1 MSVPQRFA
9 PSLDELRQFYVG
21 KDIHDVPKPAVIL
34 DAARV
39 RRHCDSMRGAANA
52 LDVGF
57 RAHVKTH
64 KVSPAILTTGTC
76 SSSMQTVEATRLQ
89 IGEGSDDIK
98 LVVSTLA
105 EIDHLL
111 PLLREY
117 QTAGRKLDI
126 LYGIPLPRSQV
137 PRLAALGAE
146 LGNDSIS
153 VLIDHPSQ
161 LDAVKTFSQHAKFPA
176 RVFLKV
182 DTGYHRAGLP
192 PSSINKNGLIETL
205 AELESKGE
213 AVLVGLYSHSSLSYK
228 DTTADQAM
236 ANLEGEI
243 QGCVDALQTHSHL
256 FPKDK
261 EIAVSVGASPQ
272 VTAIENLISWDGH
285 LSTAAASLNKAI
297 STVSTGQPGGLQTK
311 LELHAGVYSILD
323 MQQVSTHSRL
333 SLGSYEDEVAI
344 SVVAEICSVY
354 NDKERSQPEALVAV
368 GVLGLGREPCPS
380 YPGWGVISQ
389 ASIKP
394 QSNLNRRL
402 IIERISQEHSIIA
415 WEHDQGD
422 NTDNLPAIPLEVG
435 QSVVIFPNHA
445 CITGALYG
453 WYLVVDSSDEKNPTK
468 VVDVWVRA
476 SGW

>member
-1 MSVPQRFA
+1 MSVPQRLA
-9 PSLDELRQFYVG
+9 LPLDELRQFYVG
-21 KDIHDVPKPAVIL
+21 KDIHDVPKPAAIL

-39 RRHCDSMRGAANA
+39 RRHCHSMRDAANA
-52 LDVGF
+52 LNVGF

-64 KVSPAILTTGTC
+64 K
-76 SSSMQTVEATRLQ
+76 TVEATRLQ
-89 IGEGSDDIK
+89 VGEGSDDIK

-176 RVFLKV
+176 HVFLKV

-243 QGCVDALQTHSHL
+243 QGCVDALQTHCHL

-272 VTAIENLISWDGH
+272 VTAIENLISWEGH

-323 MQQVSTHSRL
+323 MQQVSTHSRI
-333 SLGSYEDEVAI
+333 SLGSYEDEIAI

-380 YPGWGVISQ
+380 YPGWGVINQ
-389 ASIKP
+389 ASLKQ
-394 QSNLNRRL
+394 QSNLDRRL

-415 WEHDQGD
+415 WEHDEGE

-453 WYLVVDSSDEKNPTK
+453 WYLVVDSSDGKNPTK